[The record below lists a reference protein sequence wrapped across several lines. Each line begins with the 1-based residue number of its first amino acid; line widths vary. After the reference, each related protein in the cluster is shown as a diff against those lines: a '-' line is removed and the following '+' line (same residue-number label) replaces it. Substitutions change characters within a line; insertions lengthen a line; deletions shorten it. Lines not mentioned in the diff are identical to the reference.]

1 MAIADQAWRY
11 GRQFAWRFRLAFKS
25 TGLLILPTIVCA
37 LTVAGCAQNVAQHDV
52 ETDRSRVRVAVHI
65 RKPAETRHGLDP
77 ALMTPQPAPDCEFDE
92 PDTKT
97 VDPDQWA
104 RLRLDYERQCYQK
117 AEKIVRQ
124 RLVMLQ
130 RALDNSR
137 R

>member
-1 MAIADQAWRY
+1 
-11 GRQFAWRFRLAFKS
+11 
-25 TGLLILPTIVCA
+25 
-37 LTVAGCAQNVAQHDV
+37 
-52 ETDRSRVRVAVHI
+52 
-65 RKPAETRHGLDP
+65 
-77 ALMTPQPAPDCEFDE
+77 
-92 PDTKT
+92 

-130 RALDNSR
+130 RAVDNSR